1 MLGYLTSN
9 MKSIITLLSFL
20 AFLALITSSP
30 TPSTYVVHEKRN
42 SDPARWTK
50 QSRVQSHKLLPMR
63 IGLTQMNLHNAYE
76 KLMSVY
82 VMLLNLH
89 SLLILVAPTQSRPV
103 MESTG
108 QQTR

>member
-20 AFLALITSSP
+20 AFLALSTSSP
-30 TPSTYVVHEKRN
+30 TPSTHVVHEKRN

-50 QSRVQSHKLLPMR
+50 RSRVQSHKLL
-63 IGLTQMNLHNAYE
+63 GLTQMNLYNAYE

-89 SLLILVAPTQSRPV
+89 YLLILVAPTQSRPV